1 MKTHFCRM
9 LAYLTCMV
17 TALLVLG
24 AGGASAEE
32 TGSGILEA
40 VLDNGY
46 KRTTVP
52 EKIPR
57 DDSTLAFPVSAARA
71 LYPAG

>member
-1 MKTHFCRM
+1 M